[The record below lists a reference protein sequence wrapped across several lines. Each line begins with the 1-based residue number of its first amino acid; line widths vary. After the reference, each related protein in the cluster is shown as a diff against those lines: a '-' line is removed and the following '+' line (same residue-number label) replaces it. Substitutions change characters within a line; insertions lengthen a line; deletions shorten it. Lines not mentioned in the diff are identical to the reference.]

1 MKFIHITADDI
12 QNMDQRYRVSFV
24 NSLSGFKSA
33 NLLGTA
39 DSDGAT
45 NLAMV
50 SSVVHLGADP
60 ALMGMVTRPRSVA
73 RHSVENLVQTG
84 VFTLNHVAAELVPQA
99 HQTSARYPKDV
110 SEFDHTGLTPE
121 WNNGFAAPRVAESK
135 LSIGLEVREIKH
147 LEINNTELIIG
158 EIQWVY
164 LAGEAL
170 QEDGFI
176 DLISLGTVCVSG
188 LDCYHTSPSHMGRLS
203 YAKPDRDPD
212 WR

>member
-60 ALMGMVTRPRSVA
+60 APMGMVTRPRSVA

-84 VFTLNHVAAELVPQA
+84 VFTLNHVAAEFVPQA
-99 HQTSARYPKDV
+99 HQTSARQAY
-110 SEFDHTGLTPE
+110 T
-121 WNNGFAAPRVAESK
+121 
-135 LSIGLEVREIKH
+135 
-147 LEINNTELIIG
+147 
-158 EIQWVY
+158 
-164 LAGEAL
+164 
-170 QEDGFI
+170 
-176 DLISLGTVCVSG
+176 
-188 LDCYHTSPSHMGRLS
+188 
-203 YAKPDRDPD
+203 
-212 WR
+212 